1 MKALRNA
8 PNLILFVPTLV
19 VRTIRELSDDDATHM
34 AAGVAYYAL
43 FSLFPFLLGL
53 IAIIGLAADSNTVRS
68 EIREWAA
75 DNLPGTGDFISDNVI
90 ASAEASGS
98 LGAISIIGLIWSGS
112 AIFGAITKVVN
123 RAWDIQ
129 HDRPFIKGKIM
140 QLSMAMSVGILF
152 ALALT
157 TASLAQTAERYAHT
171 DIPVLAQADEV
182 LGMLLL
188 RILSFVFNLAIFLML
203 YKVLPNTRTHWRY
216 IWPGALVAALLFEGG
231 KFLFVLYLDNF
242 ATFSAVY
249 GSIGS
254 VIALLL
260 WAYVSAF
267 ILILGAEMSSEFG
280 RMIRGIDRG
289 KPIVKRS
296 SQGPF
301 F

>member
-8 PNLILFVPTLV
+8 PATILFVPTLV
-19 VRTIRELSDDDATHM
+19 FRTIKELSDDDATHM

-53 IAIIGLAADSNTVRS
+53 IAIIGLAADSNTIRS
-68 EIREWAA
+68 EILEWAA
-75 DNLPGTGDFISDNVI
+75 ENLPGTGDFISDNVI

-171 DIPVLAQADEV
+171 DMPILGQADEV

-203 YKVLPNTRTHWRY
+203 YKVLPNTRP
-216 IWPGALVAALLFEGG
+216 IGATSGPAPWSQPSYSKVGNSSSSSTWTTLPPSVQSMAP
-231 KFLFVLYLDNF
+231 
-242 ATFSAVY
+242 SA
-249 GSIGS
+249 
-254 VIALLL
+254 
-260 WAYVSAF
+260 
-267 ILILGAEMSSEFG
+267 
-280 RMIRGIDRG
+280 R
-289 KPIVKRS
+289 
-296 SQGPF
+296 
-301 F
+301 